1 MNLKWYLHEQSVVAK
16 SQGTARLAELT
27 LASSG
32 GEKANRNNLNGL
44 FTHQISDDDF
54 ALCYPFLENY

>member
-1 MNLKWYLHEQSVVAK
+1 MNLKLYSHERSVVTK
-16 SQGTARLAELT
+16 PQGAERFAELT

-44 FTHQISDDDF
+44 FTRSISGHNF
-54 ALCYPFLENY
+54 ALS